1 MSQRENDKEVVC
13 GNNVLIGIRN
23 EFETVWPI
31 VIYHVI
37 ESLNVYLFLRSQSLN
52 NEME

>member
-23 EFETVWPI
+23 EFETVLPI

-37 ESLNVYLFLRSQSLN
+37 ESFIERLFIFT
-52 NEME
+52 